1 MANSQ
6 LLIAKCMFDDAP
18 QNLPTGDGL
27 APTPQ
32 PRESEVQLPE
42 AQEPPRQSAP
52 PSSAAPGNPD
62 LAEDPFEGIDTG
74 SLPSPS
80 SLSPEGGAAS
90 EAALPKRR
98 GKRGLIIGIIAVVAL
113 LGVAVG
119 LVFAF
124 GLFRRGSEPET
135 APLSPPVAVPT
146 PTRTTTPNVDRTDG
160 VVTTTPT
167 PIPDD
172 KIVPPQPVDS
182 DGDGLSDADEAAY
195 GTSARKPDT
204 DNDGLFD
211 REEIV
216 IYNTNPLNPD
226 TDGDSYMDGEEVSN
240 GYNPNGS
247 GKLFEVPRE

>member
-1 MANSQ
+1 
-6 LLIAKCMFDDAP
+6 MFDDAP

-27 APTPQ
+27 APSLQ
-32 PRESEVQLPE
+32 PIANEVQLPE
-42 AQEPPRQSAP
+42 AQEPPRQSVP
-52 PSSAAPGNPD
+52 PMPGTLGNPD

-80 SLSPEGGAAS
+80 SSALDVGAAS
-90 EAALPKRR
+90 VTAMPKRR
-98 GKRGLIIGIIAVVAL
+98 GNKGLLVGIVAIIVL

-119 LVFAF
+119 LAFAF
-124 GLFRRGSEPET
+124 GVFRRGSESET
-135 APLSPPVAVPT
+135 IPQAPSVGAPT
-146 PTRTTTPNVDRTDG
+146 PTRTTTPNVERNEGT
-160 VVTTTPT
+160 VTITPT
-167 PIPDD
+167 PVLDD

-182 DGDGLSDADEAAY
+182 DGDGLSDVEEAGY

-211 REEIV
+211 REEIQV
-216 IYNTNPLNPD
+216 YGTNPLNPD

-240 GYNPNGS
+240 GYDPNGS